1 MFKLPYEQ
9 IVAAIVQKANLP
21 ESEVE
26 LKIRDKLRHLS
37 GLISKEGAA
46 HIVANELGVKLL
58 EPFSGKLQ
66 IKNIMPGMRDVET
79 AGVVVQKFDVRSF
92 NTGSRSG
99 KVGSLTIG
107 DETGSIRVVMWG
119 DQTDNMAKI
128 NDGDVVSIVS
138 GYVRENQGRKELHV
152 NEKSKLI
159 LNPEGVNI
167 TTTESA
173 GSFSPSSRPTAARKE
188 IKDLTGQDANVEI
201 LGTLVQLFEPRF
213 FEICKQCGKRAKMM
227 DGMPTC
233 AEHGPGEADYSY
245 VMNGM
250 MDDGTENIRVV
261 FFREQANM
269 LLNMGTQDILQYKDN
284 PASFEAKKTELLG
297 TIIKLTGKA
306 TQNQMFNRLEFVV
319 RAVDLNPDPKAEM
332 ARLESSSKI

>member
-9 IVAAIVQKANLP
+9 IVAAIMQKANLP
-21 ESEVE
+21 ETEVE
-26 LKIRDKLRHLS
+26 LKVRDKLRHLS

-79 AGVVVQKFDVRSF
+79 VGKVIQKYEVRSF
-92 NTGSRSG
+92 NTGARFG
-99 KVGSLTIG
+99 KVASFMIG

-119 DQTDNMAKI
+119 DQTDNMAKM
-128 NDGDVVSIVS
+128 NEGDVVSIVS
-138 GYVRENQGRKELHV
+138 GYVRENMGRKELHI

-159 LNPEGVNI
+159 LNPEGVTI
-167 TTTESA
+167 TTTETA
-173 GSFSPSSRPTAARKE
+173 GSFSSLRSQATRKE
-188 IKDLTGQDANVEI
+188 IKDLTGQDTNVEI

-213 FEICKQCGKRAKMM
+213 FEICKQCGKRAKVM

-233 AEHGPGEADYSY
+233 VEHGPGEADYSY
-245 VMNGM
+245 VMNGT
-250 MDDGTENIRVV
+250 MDDGTENIRIV
-261 FFREQANM
+261 FFREQASS
-269 LLNMGTQDILQYKDN
+269 LLGMSNAEVLQYKDN
-284 PASFEAKKTELLG
+284 PATFEPKKTELLG

-306 TQNQMFNRLEFVV
+306 TQNQMFNRLEFVA

-332 ARLESSSKI
+332 ARLESS

>member
-9 IVAAIVQKANLP
+9 IVAAIMQKSGLP
-21 ESEVE
+21 ETEVE

-79 AGVVVQKFDVRSF
+79 AGQVLSKYEVRSF
-92 NTGSRSG
+92 NTGARSG
-99 KVGSLTIG
+99 KVGSLMIG

-119 DQTDNMAKI
+119 DQTDNIAKM
-128 NDGDVVSIVS
+128 NEGDVVSIVS
-138 GYVRENQGRKELHV
+138 GYVRENLGRKELHV
-152 NEKSKLI
+152 NEKSKVI
-159 LNPEGVNI
+159 LNPEGVKI
-167 TTTESA
+167 TATATSS
-173 GSFSPSSRPTAARKE
+173 SFSPSSRPAAVRKE

-213 FEICKQCGKRAKMM
+213 FEVCKSCGKRAKLM
-227 DGMPTC
+227 DGMATC
-233 AEHGPGEADYSY
+233 PEHGPGVADYSY

-250 MDDGTENIRVV
+250 LDDGTENIRVV

-269 LLNMGTQDILQYKDN
+269 LLSMGTADILMYKDN
-284 PASFEAKKTELLG
+284 PSTFETKKTELLG

-306 TQNQMFNRLEFVV
+306 TQNQMFNRLEFVA
-319 RAVDLNPDPKAEM
+319 RGVDLNPDPKAEM
-332 ARLESSSKI
+332 ARLENSS

>member
-9 IVAAIVQKANLP
+9 IVAAIVQKAGLP

-26 LKIRDKLRHLS
+26 IRVRDKLRHLS

-79 AGVVVQKFDVRSF
+79 AGKVLQKYEVRAF

-99 KVGSLTIG
+99 KVASMMIG

-119 DQTDNMAKI
+119 EQTDNMAKLQE
-128 NDGDVVSIVS
+128 GDVVSIRS
-138 GYVRENQGRKELHV
+138 GYVRENMGRKELHI
-152 NEKSKLI
+152 NEKSKI
-159 LNPEGVNI
+159 TINPEGVTI
-167 TTTESA
+167 TSSA
-173 GSFSPSSRPTAARKE
+173 LPFSSSPRPPAARKE
-188 IKDLTGQDANVEI
+188 IKDLTGEDTNVEI

-213 FEICKQCGKRAKMM
+213 FEICNQCGKRAKMM

-233 AEHGPGEADYSY
+233 SEHGPGEADYSY
-245 VMNGM
+245 VMNGL

-261 FFREQANM
+261 FFREQACA
-269 LLNMGTQDILQYKDN
+269 LLGMGAKDMLQYKDA
-284 PASFEAKKTELLG
+284 PQTFEPKKTELLG
-297 TIIKLTGKA
+297 TIVKLTGKA
-306 TQNQMFNRLEFVV
+306 VQNQMFNRLEFVV
-319 RAVDLNPDPKAEM
+319 RSVDLNPDPKAEL
-332 ARLESSSKI
+332 ARLEN

>member
-1 MFKLPYEQ
+1 M
-9 IVAAIVQKANLP
+9 QKSGLP
-21 ESEVE
+21 ETEVE

-79 AGVVVQKFDVRSF
+79 AGKVIQKGDVRAF
-92 NTGSRSG
+92 NTGARSG
-99 KVGSLTIG
+99 KVANITIG

-119 DQTDNMAKI
+119 EQADNAMKMKE
-128 NDGDVVSIVS
+128 GDVLSIVS
-138 GYVRENQGRKELHV
+138 GYVRENQGRKELHA

-159 LNPEGVNI
+159 LNPEGVKV
-167 TTTESA
+167 TTTETA
-173 GSFSPSSRPTAARKE
+173 GISTFSRPNASRKAV
-188 IKDLTGQDANVEI
+188 KDLTGQDLNVEI

-213 FEICKQCGKRAKMM
+213 FEVCKQCGKRAKMM

-233 AEHGPGEADYSY
+233 AEHGPNEADYSY

-269 LLNMGTQDILQYKDN
+269 LLSMGTTDILLYKDN
-284 PASFEAKKTELLG
+284 PASFESKKTELLG

-306 TQNQMFNRLEFVV
+306 THNQMFNRLEFVV
-319 RAVDLNPDPKAEM
+319 RAVDLNPDPKEEL
-332 ARLESSSKI
+332 ARVESS

>member
-26 LKIRDKLRHLS
+26 LKVRDKLRHLS

-79 AGVVVQKFDVRSF
+79 AGKVLQKYEVRSF
-92 NTGSRSG
+92 NTGARSG
-99 KVGSLTIG
+99 KVASFMIG

-119 DQTDNMAKI
+119 DQTDNMAKM
-128 NDGDVVSIVS
+128 NEGDVVSIVS
-138 GYVRENQGRKELHV
+138 GYVRENLGRKELHI

-159 LNPEGVNI
+159 LNPEGIKI
-167 TTTESA
+167 TTTETA
-173 GSFSPSSRPTAARKE
+173 GSFSSSRPAATRKE

-213 FEICKQCGKRAKMM
+213 FEICKQCGKRAKVM

-233 AEHGPGEADYSY
+233 VEHGPGDADYSY

-250 MDDGTENIRVV
+250 MDDGTENIRLV

-269 LLNMGTQDILQYKDN
+269 LLGMGTADILLYKDN
-284 PASFEAKKTELLG
+284 PATFEVKKTELLG

-319 RAVDLNPDPKAEM
+319 RAVDLNPDPKAEI
-332 ARLESSSKI
+332 ARLESS

>member
-9 IVAAIVQKANLP
+9 IIAAIMQKSGLP
-21 ESEVE
+21 ETEVE

-79 AGVVVQKFDVRSF
+79 CGKVISKFDVRSF
-92 NTGSRSG
+92 NTGARSG
-99 KVGSLTIG
+99 KVASLQIG

-119 DQTDNMAKI
+119 EQTDNMAKI

-159 LNPEGVNI
+159 LNPEGVKI
-167 TTTESA
+167 TTTETADIS
-173 GSFSPSSRPTAARKE
+173 SSRPTASRKA
-188 IKDLTGQDANVEI
+188 IKDLSGQDMNVEI

-213 FEICKQCGKRAKMM
+213 FEICKQCGKRAKLME
-227 DGMPTC
+227 GMPTC

-269 LLNMGTQDILQYKDN
+269 LLSMGTTDILQYKDN

-306 TQNQMFNRLEFVV
+306 TNNQMFNRLEFVA

-332 ARLESSSKI
+332 ARLEKQV

>member
-9 IVAAIVQKANLP
+9 IVAAIMQKSGLP
-21 ESEVE
+21 ETEVE

-58 EPFSGKLQ
+58 EPFSGKIQ

-79 AGVVVQKFDVRSF
+79 AGKVIQKYEVRSF
-92 NTGSRSG
+92 NTAARSG
-99 KVGSLTIG
+99 KVGSLMIG

-119 DQTDNMAKI
+119 DQTDNMAKLSE
-128 NDGDVVSIVS
+128 GDVVSIVS
-138 GYVRENQGRKELHV
+138 GYVRENLGKKELHV

-159 LNPEGVNI
+159 LNPEGVKI
-167 TTTESA
+167 TTSET
-173 GSFSPSSRPTAARKE
+173 GRSFSQAKASRKT
-188 IKDLTGQDANVEI
+188 IKDLTGQDINVEI

-213 FEICKQCGKRAKMM
+213 FEVCKQCGKRAKLME
-227 DGMPTC
+227 GMPTC
-233 AEHGPGEADYSY
+233 AEHGPTEPDYSY

-250 MDDGTENIRVV
+250 IDDGTENIRVV

-269 LLNMGTQDILQYKDN
+269 LLSMGTTDILVYKDN
-284 PASFEAKKTELLG
+284 PASFESKKTELLG
-297 TIIKLTGKA
+297 TIIKLTGK
-306 TQNQMFNRLEFVV
+306 TTHNQMFNRLEFVV
-319 RAVDLNPDPKAEM
+319 RAVDLNPDPKEEM
-332 ARLESSSKI
+332 ARLESVAK